1 MEFFEYPDRD
11 MAAMR
16 IADMLA
22 GKLRELLMNRESV
35 SLAVPGGTTPGPI
48 FDVLSAADVDW
59 DRVTIMLTDER
70 WVEPDSPR
78 SNAGLISARLLQGP
92 AAAARFQPFYKHGMT
107 ADEAAKELSEE
118 ISGLLPL
125 SMVLLGMGDDMHTA
139 SLFPGARGLDT
150 ALAEDAPA
158 LCAIE
163 TDAQP
168 EPRITLSAPAL
179 NRAIEKHLV
188 IFGDS
193 KREAFEAA
201 MSQPA
206 HVAPIRAVIQGG
218 FVHWAA

>member
-16 IADMLA
+16 IADLLA

-78 SNAGLISARLLQGP
+78 SNAGLIAARLLQGP

-107 ADEAAKELSEE
+107 AEEAAKK
-118 ISGLLPL
+118 SGY
-125 SMVLLGMGDDMHTA
+125 S
-139 SLFPGARGLDT
+139 
-150 ALAEDAPA
+150 
-158 LCAIE
+158 
-163 TDAQP
+163 
-168 EPRITLSAPAL
+168 LSAFYSL
-179 NRAIEKHLV
+179 NRDFKKRLKKNKDPFFKEPELGRRPKDESGETNSV
-188 IFGDS
+188 IISLRKKYFSTPDIKSVMDALGYDVS
-193 KREAFEAA
+193 ER
-201 MSQPA
+201 
-206 HVAPIRAVIQGG
+206 HIYDL
-218 FVHWAA
+218 